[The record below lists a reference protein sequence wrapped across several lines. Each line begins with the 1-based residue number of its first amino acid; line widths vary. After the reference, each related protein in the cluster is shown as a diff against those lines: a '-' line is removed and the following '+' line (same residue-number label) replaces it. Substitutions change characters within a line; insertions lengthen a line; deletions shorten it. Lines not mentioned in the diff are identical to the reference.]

1 MARTKRKSS
10 GVKASKTEGTESTS
24 LTIEEALARLQEIVE
39 KLESGELTLDGSLL
53 AFEEGIELSRT
64 CGQRL
69 SEAEQR
75 VEVLLDAKD
84 LGTRGPFT
92 PDEEMD

>member
-1 MARTKRKSS
+1 MARTKRKAS
-10 GVKASKTEGTESTS
+10 GVKASKTEGAESTS

-75 VEVLLDAKD
+75 VEVLLDGKD

-92 PDEEMD
+92 SDEEMD

>member
-1 MARTKRKSS
+1 MARTKRKAP
-10 GVKASKTEGTESTS
+10 GVKASKTDETESIS

-75 VEVLLDAKD
+75 VEVLLEGKD
-84 LGTRGPFT
+84 LGARGPFT